1 MKKIFIILGV
11 VLLAIAGYLYV
22 LLFGSNTGEFSDKTF
37 LFVPTGS
44 TYSDLLKNLEEN
56 HVVRNIHSFDQMA
69 KRIGLPTSVHP
80 GKYQIKQGMGNFT
93 IVQMLKG
100 GKQIPVKLVINKL
113 RTEDDI
119 VRKICS
125 SLDADS
131 NAMRMLFKDTSFL
144 SKYHIDSNQ
153 IQVIVMPDTYQ
164 FYWNTDS
171 RKAMEKI
178 AKNYMK
184 FWTKDRRDKAK
195 KMNLSVSQVIT
206 LASIVEEETNIDED
220 KPKIASTYLNRLRKG
235 MPLQADP
242 TLKYAV
248 GDFML
253 KRLTEV
259 QMRSFSLYN
268 TYRNKG
274 LPPGPICTPATA
286 TIDATLDAPQTD
298 YLYFCAREDLKGY
311 SNFSSTYTEHM
322 ANAKKYQEALNNR
335 GIR

>member
-1 MKKIFIILGV
+1 M
-11 VLLAIAGYLYV
+11 LAIAGYLYV